1 MGLPA
6 PMGDGQRSPR
16 EPCWLALSPGW
27 HDAVQDPSPPDHLS
41 FPWRSLGTARAVL
54 LTLRAGLCFAHL
66 REARHTDPK
75 PHSTR
80 RPTHSWDTSRKS
92 KVRGVGQPTHS
103 PQAAP
108 RADGAGGCLRSERQK
123 GKQEDV
129 TPAKQDGNVGKR
141 NFWLRGML
149 WLSRHG
155 GLLVALAKS
164 GGFLGVR
171 SPARSWIPAAPSCRL
186 HQAA

>member
-1 MGLPA
+1 M
-6 PMGDGQRSPR
+6 
-16 EPCWLALSPGW
+16 
-27 HDAVQDPSPPDHLS
+27 
-41 FPWRSLGTARAVL
+41 L

-66 REARHTDPK
+66 HEARHADPE

-80 RPTHSWDTSRKS
+80 RPAPSWDISGKS
-92 KVRGVGQPTHS
+92 KGVHGVGQPIHS

-123 GKQEDV
+123 GEQEDV
-129 TPAKQDGNVGKR
+129 SPVKQGGNVGKR

-171 SPARSWIPAAPSCRL
+171 SPAGS
-186 HQAA
+186 